1 MNRTPRLVAAA
12 MLLLTFVVGG
22 LAGMALEE
30 GLGLDWFD
38 FLDEDER
45 PAAGRVLAGLNLSET
60 QRDEIEEIL
69 DDQEDRLEEYWG
81 SRIPDMRLIVAESY
95 GRIRLVLTPDQQEV
109 FDERIQAQGLPVPRR
124 PD

>member
-22 LAGMALEE
+22 LAGMVLEE
-30 GLGLDWFD
+30 GLNLDWFD

-45 PAAGRVLAGLNLSET
+45 PAAACLLTGLNLSAT
-60 QRDEIEEIL
+60 QQDEIEQIL
-69 DDQEDRLEEYWG
+69 DDQDGRLEQYWK
-81 SRIPDMRLIVAESY
+81 SRIPEMRLIVAASY
-95 GRIRLVLTPDQQEV
+95 ERIRLVLTPGQREA
-109 FDERIQAQGLPVPRR
+109 FDERIRAQGLPFPRR

>member
-1 MNRTPRLVAAA
+1 MDRRPRLVATA
-12 MLLLTFVVGG
+12 MLLLTFAVGG

-45 PAAGRVLAGLNLSET
+45 PAAGRLLTGLSLSEA
-60 QRDEIEEIL
+60 QQDEIERIL
-69 DDQEDRLEEYWG
+69 DDQEDTLEEYWEG
-81 SRIPDMRLIVAESY
+81 RIPDMRLIVAESY
-95 GRIRLVLTPDQQEV
+95 GRIRLVLTPGQQEL
-109 FDERIQAQGLPVPRR
+109 FDERIRAQGLPVPRR